1 MLVKSANSRCSRALI
16 NSCLAETE
24 AVHADDDLRSGQ
36 LYELFMKKMKN
47 QNQICCLHD
56 SNSYALKFCQA
67 NRLNHAAKQP
77 PWSF

>member
-36 LYELFMKKMKN
+36 LYELFMKKNEEPK
-47 QNQICCLHD
+47 
-56 SNSYALKFCQA
+56 SNLLSA
-67 NRLNHAAKQP
+67 
-77 PWSF
+77 